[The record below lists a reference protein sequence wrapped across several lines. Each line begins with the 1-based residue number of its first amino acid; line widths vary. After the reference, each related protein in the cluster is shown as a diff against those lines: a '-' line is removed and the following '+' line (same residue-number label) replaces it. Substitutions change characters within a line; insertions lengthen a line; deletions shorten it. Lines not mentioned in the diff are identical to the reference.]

1 MPRSPAT
8 DVLRCA
14 RMNPV
19 SILPAYSAGCAP
31 LVTRAA
37 RSRLR
42 HAFQHFRTPSVP
54 SIVVRFASHPARE
67 DDAVFRRKSFT
78 CVQRSLRPT
87 LSRLPRHP
95 APFSWRCLAVT
106 ATDSDVP
113 CRAHGLIRG
122 FQGPHQSVGST
133 TLLWRRRGRDHACQ
147 DGSPARRLRPTGS
160 LPRTSEIGL
169 IHIVRHEVANGSFS
183 G

>member
-1 MPRSPAT
+1 
-8 DVLRCA
+8 
-14 RMNPV
+14 MNPV

-78 CVQRSLRPT
+78 CVQRPLRSDAFASVATPRAFQLEMPC
-87 LSRLPRHP
+87 LSPPQDLTSP
-95 APFSWRCLAVT
+95 V
-106 ATDSDVP
+106 
-113 CRAHGLIRG
+113 AHM
-122 FQGPHQSVGST
+122 
-133 TLLWRRRGRDHACQ
+133 A
-147 DGSPARRLRPTGS
+147 
-160 LPRTSEIGL
+160 
-169 IHIVRHEVANGSFS
+169 
-183 G
+183 